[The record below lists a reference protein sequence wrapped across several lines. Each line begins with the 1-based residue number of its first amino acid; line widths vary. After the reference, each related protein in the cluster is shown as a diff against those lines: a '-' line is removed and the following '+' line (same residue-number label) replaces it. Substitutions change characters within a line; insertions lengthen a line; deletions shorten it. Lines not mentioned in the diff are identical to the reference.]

1 MPSRRNSSLC
11 TTPAYGA
18 RFPDMPREYIDRM
31 LGAIVSFTIEVTR
44 LDARFKLSQEKL
56 PVERER
62 IIASSRSRDSW
73 AAETAELMRKHP
85 VSADLVAPY
94 AIVDAANPPRLDDV
108 RRLFRDYA
116 EWIGVDLGFQDFEQE
131 LATLPGKYA
140 APGRAAAAPRAR
152 RGGGGL
158 HRAAAFD
165 KSSGEVKRLY
175 VRPAERGRGLGKALA
190 AAVVDAARTI
200 GYRRLML
207 DTLEPMME
215 ARELYR
221 SFGFAEIP
229 AYYSNPLPGAIY
241 MELKL

>member
-1 MPSRRNSSLC
+1 VRGRLKRRKIANV
-11 TTPAYGA
+11 
-18 RFPDMPREYIDRM
+18 RF
-31 LGAIVSFTIEVTR
+31 
-44 LDARFKLSQEKL
+44 
-56 PVERER
+56 
-62 IIASSRSRDSW
+62 
-73 AAETAELMRKHP
+73 AEAPP
-85 VSADLVAPY
+85 VSADLKPPY
-94 AIVDAANPPRLDDV
+94 AIVDAFDRLDDV

-140 APGRAAAAPRAR
+140 PPDGRLLLLVRGAEAVGCIALR
-152 RGGGGL
+152 R
-158 HRAAAFD
+158 FD
-165 KSSGEVKRLY
+165 KTSGEEKRLY

-190 AAVVDAARTI
+190 GAIVEAARTI

-207 DTLEPMME
+207 DTLEPMVE

-221 SFGFAEIP
+221 SFGFTEIP